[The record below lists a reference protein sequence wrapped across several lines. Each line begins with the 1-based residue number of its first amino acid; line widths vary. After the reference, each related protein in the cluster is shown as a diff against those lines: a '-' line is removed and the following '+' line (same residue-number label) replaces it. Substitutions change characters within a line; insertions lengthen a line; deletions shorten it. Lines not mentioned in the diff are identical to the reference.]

1 MFSTEDFLQKK
12 KFTVFQ
18 RNKMVRIIEQDLKG
32 VKKTI
37 KIVKPDGEA
46 VFMRPWTVP
55 EFVDEMED
63 IDVSIPDMKEEE
75 SY

>member
-1 MFSTEDFLQKK
+1 
-12 KFTVFQ
+12 
-18 RNKMVRIIEQDLKG
+18 
-32 VKKTI
+32 
-37 KIVKPDGEA
+37 
-46 VFMRPWTVP
+46 MRPWTVP